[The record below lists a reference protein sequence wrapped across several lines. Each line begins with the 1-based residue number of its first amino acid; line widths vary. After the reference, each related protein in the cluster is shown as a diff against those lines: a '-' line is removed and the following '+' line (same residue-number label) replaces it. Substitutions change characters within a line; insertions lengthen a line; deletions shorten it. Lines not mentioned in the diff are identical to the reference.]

1 MDECNAA
8 REVKKAKVPILFIHG
23 SADTFVPCSI
33 SFRKLTGGKN
43 MVCRTIREIL
53 VQSEQKFGVEDAVRY
68 KLKKD
73 IIESKSYSQLRKD
86 SESFSCPLE
95 VLGEQGSHIAII
107 GMNSYEWIV
116 TYFGTVNYSSVAVP
130 LDVSLPADELCELID
145 RADVTTL
152 VVDEIRK
159 DVAAV
164 AKQKCPKLKYVV
176 SMEKAESDDEKRT
189 SCGSFCCRRR
199 FCIVMPL

>member
-1 MDECNAA
+1 
-8 REVKKAKVPILFIHG
+8 
-23 SADTFVPCSI
+23 
-33 SFRKLTGGKN
+33 

-86 SESFSCPLE
+86 SESFSCALKA
-95 VLGEQGSHIAII
+95 LGEQGSHIAII
-107 GMNSYEWIV
+107 GMTSYEWIV
-116 TYFGTVNYSSVAVP
+116 TYFGTVNCSSVAVP

-164 AKQKCPKLKYVV
+164 AKQKRPKLKYVV
-176 SMEKAESDDEKRT
+176 SMQKAESDDEKQT